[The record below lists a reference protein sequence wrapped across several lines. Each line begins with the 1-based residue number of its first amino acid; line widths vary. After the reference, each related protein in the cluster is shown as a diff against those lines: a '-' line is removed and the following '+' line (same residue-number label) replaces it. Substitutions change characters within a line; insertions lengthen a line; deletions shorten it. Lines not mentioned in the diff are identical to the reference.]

1 MRITPNKFGP
11 GRGTRAFPGELATL
25 LGGHVELESE
35 LGKGST
41 FSVTLPVQLR
51 RQSGAEAQDGE
62 RDWGWNGAGGAANE
76 QHAGQA

>member
-1 MRITPNKFGP
+1 MSFSKDDR
-11 GRGTRAFPGELATL
+11 RMMARALELGA
-25 LGGHVELESE
+25 